1 MSHRPSVL
9 SGARVLC
16 YINGKLFGRVTSFSW
31 SSSTPRKKIR
41 CVDIATPVEL
51 AATTTEIT
59 WQMGVVRTMG
69 DGGMQGAGIVA
80 NLTNV
85 IKEKYFTILLIERLS
100 QLPVFQADLCQTDSE
115 QWSITPKGLM
125 AGTVAGSSITWV
137 NEADR
142 Q

>member
-9 SGARVLC
+9 SGARVLA
-16 YINGKLFGRVTSFSW
+16 YVNGKLLGRVTSFSW
-31 SSSTPRKKIR
+31 SSSTPRKSIR

-51 AATTTEIT
+51 AATTVETT
-59 WQMGVVRTMG
+59 WQMGVVRSMG

-80 NLTNV
+80 NQVNV
-85 IKEKYFTILLIERLS
+85 IREKYFTLLLIERLS
-100 QLPVFQADLCQTDSE
+100 QLPVFQADLCQTDGE

-125 AGTVAGSSITWV
+125 AGTVSGKSITWT
-137 NEADR
+137 NEADT